1 MGPPVEAEGLFRRL
15 LGSAIAR
22 LGSPSTSPSAA
33 SLAGKGRAV
42 DCEDGDCN
50 VVPVHALRQLRQV
63 RWTRERRDQGPGEK
77 IFLKPCLGVTCRVL
91 MVFILVFFGPAP
103 FHCRQVARFVEVVLG
118 WEGVEMA
125 VGGSPEA
132 DKLDEMKQ
140 PTASSLLHMV
150 RTGGGQDKGKEGGH
164 RNGGRRYGGP

>member
-22 LGSPSTSPSAA
+22 LGSPSTSLSAA
-33 SLAGKGRAV
+33 SSAGSSLAGKGRAV

-63 RWTRERRDQGPGEK
+63 RWRTGGQDQGPGEK
-77 IFLKPCLGVTCRVL
+77 KFLKPCRGVL
-91 MVFILVFFGPAP
+91 MVFILGVFCPAP
-103 FHCRQVARFVEVVLG
+103 FSCRQVARFVEVVLG

-132 DKLDEMKQ
+132 DKLDEPEQ

-150 RTGGGQDKGKEGGH
+150 RTGGGRGAG
-164 RNGGRRYGGP
+164 